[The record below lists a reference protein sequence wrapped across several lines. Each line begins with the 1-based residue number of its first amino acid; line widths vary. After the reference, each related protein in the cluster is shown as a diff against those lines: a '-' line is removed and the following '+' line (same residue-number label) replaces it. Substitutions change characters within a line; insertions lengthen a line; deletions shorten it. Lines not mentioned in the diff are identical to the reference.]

1 MLRVLHGHFMKLT
14 LNQAIKK
21 GVEAHQA
28 GEIKEAEKLYKYVLQ
43 SQPVNPDANHN
54 MGILAVEMG
63 NIQDSLTFFRAA

>member
-28 GEIKEAEKLYKYVLQ
+28 GDIKEAEKLYKYVLQ
-43 SQPVNPDANHN
+43 SQPANPDANQIWVYWLLKWVSYKIH
-54 MGILAVEMG
+54 
-63 NIQDSLTFFRAA
+63 